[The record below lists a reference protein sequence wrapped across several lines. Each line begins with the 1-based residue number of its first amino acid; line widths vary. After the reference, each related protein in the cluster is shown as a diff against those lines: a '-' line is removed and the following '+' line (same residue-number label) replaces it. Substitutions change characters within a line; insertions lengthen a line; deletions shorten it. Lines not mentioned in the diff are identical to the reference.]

1 MGIKLKLNIG
11 AEAAKVEAV
20 TGFKN
25 YTGPTPPVG
34 VYGAVIKQLQ
44 IKPTKAGDKTMLVAI
59 VEFDAPKGHEN
70 AKYNGYAIFHR
81 LVIPES
87 MEDDYVDLQV
97 GQINR
102 LLDAISGDEKL
113 RSVFW
118 GGNAVLDDK
127 GEKITKLGKF
137 SLAGKGFKG
146 IPVVVSTKNDSY
158 VVKEKV
164 DGKIEK
170 KTVRQLRI
178 NDIYPSDHEVPASGA
193 DDEIIEDDDVDTDDI
208 IVDDDSDDETAAVE
222 PDEDDE
228 DDSDDSDDDEVDY
241 VDEDSDEDGYVADED
256 DDDDEPEPEP
266 EPEPKKTTGRKRRSA
281 F

>member
-44 IKPTKAGDKTMLVAI
+44 IKPTKKGDKTMLVAI
-59 VEFDAPKGHEN
+59 VEFDAPKTHEN
-70 AKYNGYAIFHR
+70 EKYNGYSIFHR

-118 GGNAVLDDK
+118 GGSAVLDDK

-178 NDIYPSDHEVPASGA
+178 NDIYPSDHEVPAPGA
-193 DDEIIEDDDVDTDDI
+193 DEEIIEDDDVDTDDI

-222 PDEDDE
+222 PDDNDSDD
-228 DDSDDSDDDEVDY
+228 DDSDDDDEDDGVDY
-241 VDEDSDEDGYVADED
+241 VDEDSDEDGYVAED
-256 DDDDEPEPEP
+256 DDDEPEP

-281 F
+281 S